1 MRALFT
7 LTVFL
12 SSFLLFL
19 VQPLV
24 GKMVL
29 PTFGGAPTVWTAS
42 LVFFQATLLLGYAYA
57 HVSAVRLSL
66 GRQIA
71 PHVSLLFVALGT
83 LPISASNAGFASV
96 QAPAAREYAAPASL
110 GHGPLPHT
118 AG

>member
-29 PTFGGAPTVWTAS
+29 PTFGGAPPVWTAS
-42 LVFFQATLLLGYAYA
+42 LVFFQTPLLLGYAYA
-57 HVSAVRLSL
+57 HVSAAHLSL
-66 GRQIA
+66 CA
-71 PHVSLLFVALGT
+71 LLAYPFLLEPRFRLADQSWSWACG
-83 LPISASNAGFASV
+83 
-96 QAPAAREYAAPASL
+96 YAALCVLVLAC
-110 GHGPLPHT
+110 G
-118 AG
+118 

>member
-29 PTFGGAPTVWTAS
+29 PTFGGAPPVWTAS

-57 HVSAVRLSL
+57 HVSAVRASL
-66 GRQIA
+66 RRQIA
-71 PHVSLLFVALGT
+71 LHGSLPFLALGT
-83 LPISASNAGFASV
+83 PPINRGNAGFAWV
-96 QAPAAREYAAPASL
+96 PGPRAADAAGAPL
-110 GHGPLPHT
+110 
-118 AG
+118 

>member
-29 PTFGGAPTVWTAS
+29 PTFGGAPPVWTAS

-66 GRQIA
+66 RRQIA
-71 PHVSLLFVALGT
+71 PHVSLLFVALRT
-83 LPISASNAGFASV
+83 LPLSASNGRFASV
-96 QAPAAREYAAPASL
+96 HALAAPAAAAPA
-110 GHGPLPHT
+110 LPGLC
-118 AG
+118 A